1 MKQLQKISERICA
14 IFLVALMMFQI
25 LPLHVLAAEI
35 PDEEVNIS
43 TNDVPED
50 DEGSKFTLVNSDVQI
65 SDEYLPET
73 AYISEIENPGYEME
87 LPEREYPE
95 GLVLTKTVGDPMV
108 YLTQRWL
115 NQEYSNVP
123 GFGSVPENG
132 KTGWDTVYGLLRALQ
147 HELGITELANN
158 FGPTTSSLYSK
169 NLLYRQDG
177 VTNRMFAILQGA
189 LWCKGYSPGYHL
201 YENADGTVSFDEVF
215 DEKVERAIIELK
227 QDAGLINPDG
237 VVTVNVMKALMS
249 MDSFKLLS
257 YYGGDPQ
264 IREMQQM
271 LNRKYEAYTGL
282 TPCDGVYGRNTNK
295 ALVYALQAEEG
306 LPVNVATGN
315 FGNTTKLCCP
325 QIPYGKGTTAARRY
339 PGTPSSLFYTPA
351 QIKSLTQLLQ
361 FALLVNGFDT
371 GEIDGIYDD
380 KIGSAILEF
389 QEKLSLPQTGVADKT
404 TWLSLFISCGDTSRS
419 ALAADCATIL
429 TPEKAKTLYDHG
441 YRYIGRYLTGRLAN
455 GQSKA
460 ITREEAEIIFDA
472 GLNFFPIFQ
481 TAAYYND
488 YFTAEQGRIDAKSA
502 IDAATTLGI
511 PANTIIY
518 FAVDY
523 DCMDYQITSNVIPYF
538 KAVYGIMSKS
548 IYKTGIYGTRNTCT
562 RVSELGYACSSFVG
576 DMSTGFSGNL
586 GFSMPDNWAFDQFHT
601 TSIGSGAGYLEIDK
615 NGFSGKDHG
624 VEKLNDPPEE
634 VPLPYLTFGESCSD
648 ELVGPMLEILG
659 HKSPAF
665 EMPFGFSISPK
676 NLIQYEDNLKEGT
689 REITIG
695 YVDIEHEEFEDNPY
709 EHIKELIESFDKA
722 PSTASWNSLKGII
735 NNIKTMDFQVGFD
748 MSGSILGYMKCDLTT
763 GAIKESSILIV
774 SEASFSIKAPV
785 YPLIFFKYAVEGNL
799 IANDI
804 NLVLTDS
811 GGITLDG
818 KIEYTVD
825 MKVGLETDLFIANT
839 YVGIDGGLTY
849 NLDGFDNILANSTI
863 TANLFLFMEAQILTW
878 GGHFEWNFVDLQIY
892 PFQNEGQPQLYA
904 LTKDDL
910 EFIEPINRVSTFSN
924 SPEVFLP
931 NVQTY
936 TSPKIISL
944 GDKKLLML
952 YIDDMASRTAE
963 NRTTLMFSY
972 FDGTVWSSPL
982 PVCDDGTADFNPEV
996 CYDGN
1001 GGAHIVW
1008 QNANKVF
1015 DADITLEE
1023 MASNMELSYIHW
1035 DGSSFDE
1042 IVPITD
1048 NDTYESKHTIT
1059 WSGDNIC
1066 IAWQENFGGNLIGS
1080 TGTSQICRKES
1091 KNGKWQGYETIATG
1105 LFAVNSIDATYFGNK
1120 NVIAYTAKTNADTS
1134 SMDDLEV
1141 FLFDGSTAQ
1150 LTNDTKPDYSV
1161 NFINDELYWI
1171 SDTSVVSIT
1180 NGQMDSMSTAIEQI
1194 PVDVSSVQVLGNGNG
1209 GKSIVWK
1216 QIQDSGEA
1224 IYISKYDELTK
1235 SFGALTPLST
1245 GSGVIR
1251 GWDVAMEADGELQL
1265 ALCAADMLDEPIEGR
1280 PYGQLDL
1287 IQKTADKFFDIS
1299 VGQVVTYNENVKPNS
1314 EVTLT
1319 VDVYNNGSQDITE
1332 FDAAIISPNGDILQK
1347 TTISEELL
1355 VSERKTLKIPFVLPE
1370 ELNKIQY
1377 TVELTPHTGE
1387 DIAMENNTA
1396 LFTIGYA
1403 DLAIQQVEEER
1414 TDTGRLVTVNIVNQG
1429 YDSADGVFKVI
1440 EGGPDQEILSSNTIS
1455 QLGPGDTMKLTYEIN
1470 ENRLDAS
1477 ITESPMLLY
1486 LEIDSDE
1493 EESNFV
1499 NNYEK
1504 FYVYP
1509 DYAIDLS
1516 SGIGGS
1522 VSGAGDYAY
1531 DSTATLR
1538 AIPEPGYMFM
1548 GWYEDGKLIEGLS
1561 ETYSFSVVSNRTL
1574 KAEFMPNNL
1583 SIKNIEIFGSLQRND
1598 EVTFTI
1604 VAEGGQKPYRY
1615 EYSIY
1620 REDEICYSV
1629 SESLLGFLE
1638 WTPTETGRY
1647 NIVVGVTDST
1657 GYKVSYSKQFNVS

>member
-264 IREMQQM
+264 IRAMQQM

-502 IDAATTLGI
+502 IDAATKLGI

-624 VEKLNDPPEE
+624 VKKLNDPPEE
-634 VPLPYLTFGESCSD
+634 VPLPDITFGESITD
-648 ELVGPMLEILG
+648 ELVGPTLNVLG
-659 HKSPAF
+659 HESPAF
-665 EMPFGFSISPK
+665 RFPFGLSIS
-676 NLIQYEDNLKEGT
+676 LDDLVQFEDNLKDGT
-689 REITIG
+689 RKITIG
-695 YVDIEHEEFEDNPY
+695 LLDNEESDEDSDEDY
-709 EHIKELIESFDKA
+709 EHIKELVESFDKA

-735 NNIKTMDFQVGFD
+735 NNVKTLDFKAGPDV
-748 MSGSILGYMKCDLTT
+748 SGNILGYILCDLKT
-763 GAIKESSILIV
+763 GAIKESGLLIV
-774 SEASFSIKAPV
+774 GDAGVSTRAPI
-785 YPLIFFKYAVEGNL
+785 YPLVFLKFELQGNVTTTVKF
-799 IANDI
+799 
-804 NLVLTDS
+804 VLTNS
-811 GGITLDG
+811 GQIAADG
-818 KIEYTVD
+818 KVD
-825 MKVGLETDLFIANT
+825 VTLQAGAGLEADVFIADA
-839 YVGIDGGLTY
+839 YVGVNGSLTFEF
-849 NLDGFDNILANSTI
+849 NDLAHILKDTTI
-863 TANLFLFMEAQILTW
+863 TANLSLIIEATILTW
-878 GGHFEWNFVDLQIY
+878 GQSFQWNFVDLTLY
-892 PFQNEGQPQLYA
+892 SPQNKRGVQRYE

-910 EFIEPINRVSTFSN
+910 EFIEPINRVSTLSN

-936 TSPKIISL
+936 TSPKIVSL
-944 GDKKLLML
+944 GGNKLLML
-952 YIDDMASRTAE
+952 YIDDVASRSAE

-982 PVCDDGTADFNPEV
+982 PVCDDGTADFAPEV

-1015 DADITLEE
+1015 DVDITLEE

-1035 DGSSFDE
+1035 NGSSFDE
-1042 IVPITD
+1042 VVPITD
-1048 NDTYESKHTIT
+1048 NGTYELQHTIT
-1059 WSGDNIC
+1059 CSGENIC
-1066 IAWQENFGGNLIGS
+1066 VVWQENSENDLIGL
-1080 TGTSQICRKES
+1080 TGTNQIYRKEC
-1091 KNGKWQGYETIATG
+1091 KDGKWQECEPIATG
-1105 LFAVNSIDATYFGNK
+1105 LFPVNSIEATYFGNK
-1120 NVIAYTAKTNADTS
+1120 NVIAYTAKTNSDSS

-1180 NGQMDSMSTAIEQI
+1180 NGQMDSVNTVIEQI
-1194 PVDVSSVQVLGNGNG
+1194 PAGVSSVRVLHDENG
-1209 GKSIVWK
+1209 GKAIVWK

-1299 VGQVVTYNENVKPNS
+1299 VGQVVTYDENVKPNS
-1314 EVTLT
+1314 EVRLT

-1414 TDTGRLVTVNIVNQG
+1414 TDTGRLITVTIVNQG